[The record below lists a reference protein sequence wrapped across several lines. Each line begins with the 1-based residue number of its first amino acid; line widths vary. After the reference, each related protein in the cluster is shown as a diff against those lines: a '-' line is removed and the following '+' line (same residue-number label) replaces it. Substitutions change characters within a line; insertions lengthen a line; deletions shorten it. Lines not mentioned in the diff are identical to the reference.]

1 MSIVV
6 RGNIACTPGWT
17 SWCHIWEKDVSH
29 HLIDLRWKTVKGVG
43 KKCCEG
49 QGFFSMCI
57 KLFKLICNF
66 FKNWLYV
73 KYQLL
78 NLYVAVNYFE
88 GQLVFLTWGNPKYV
102 WSRDGREASSAKYP
116 PLPTPSSDTWWGSFL
131 ALDGHLLGKG
141 VYLKGAKKL
150 KKFIDD
156 EIIPTHMQRPP
167 KLLFI
172 ILIKENP
179 ALPHN
184 IQNSFMSN
192 GVSGTEA
199 FLAPLDGCP
208 GAIPGKGF
216 WHLWLISAGKQYNC
230 IVIVTFL

>member
-1 MSIVV
+1 M
-6 RGNIACTPGWT
+6 
-17 SWCHIWEKDVSH
+17 
-29 HLIDLRWKTVKGVG
+29 
-43 KKCCEG
+43 
-49 QGFFSMCI
+49 
-57 KLFKLICNF
+57 
-66 FKNWLYV
+66 

-88 GQLVFLTWGNPKYV
+88 GQLVLLTWGNPKYV
-102 WSRDGREASSAKYP
+102 WSLDGREASSAKYP
-116 PLPTPSSDTWWGSFL
+116 PLPPPSSDTWWGSFL

-141 VYLKGAKKL
+141 VHLKGAKKL

-167 KLLFI
+167 KMLFV
-172 ILIKENP
+172 ILVKENP